1 MQNFSHICIV
11 YMFMKGCKIEIGCVA
26 VVLLLLIFTSCRK
39 EERKIGVAQASD
51 GAWCQTMNNE
61 IRRAILT
68 HPGLSVE
75 IRTADT
81 VTARQIDDIRYF
93 IDNDFD
99 VIVVAPTSRTGV
111 IPVVREAYRKGIHV
125 IMLDPMISSDCY
137 TTWIHGDSYDVG
149 RRAAEYA
156 LAKYSAAG
164 PPKAIEIMGPAWTE
178 PAILRHKAFG
188 EILTKGGGRLL
199 ASASGDWGEASS
211 ARLVDSLMRIY
222 PETEVVFAHN
232 DFMAIGASKAL
243 RRLGRGDVRVMGVD
257 ADPNTGMPAVRDG
270 VIDATFLNPTA
281 GYEIVETAA
290 ALIDGKKV
298 DRQISFP
305 ISSAV
310 DKSNVDILLSQ
321 NRALEEDAEAVQTLK
336 STLDTYLET
345 RQLLNVILYAALAIG
360 LLLIGLSVMAVKY
373 ASARRRHAAVLEEKN
388 RELEQSAMAKL
399 SFYANVSNDLRTP
412 LSLVSGPISKF
423 AEADNLTP
431 EQRQMAVTARK
442 NVDILE
448 RLINQIGDN
457 RRYGDGRLSVPRQD
471 AEEDNAAAAAEGG
484 EEDNDAADAE
494 GAEIMIAGSPEAF
507 EGNGPDR
514 DFYAR
519 FLDALGKR
527 IADSDLTIDDIAA
540 DLGLGHSQ
548 FYRKIKALTG
558 YTPVELVRLIR
569 LERTRSQLLTTDMSV
584 SEIAY
589 ANGFSAPNYFTKC
602 FRELYKET
610 PSELR
615 SRLNPGSDRS

>member
-1 MQNFSHICIV
+1 
-11 YMFMKGCKIEIGCVA
+11 MKGCKIGFCYVTF
-26 VVLLLLIFTSCRK
+26 VLLLLVFSSCRK
-39 EERKIGVAQASD
+39 EEKKIGVAQASD

-61 IRRAILT
+61 MRRAILS
-68 HPGLSVE
+68 HPGLSIE
-75 IRTADT
+75 IRSADT
-81 VTARQIDDIRYF
+81 VTARQVADIKYF
-93 IDNDFD
+93 MDHDFD
-99 VIVVAPTSRTGV
+99 VIVVAPTSRVGV
-111 IPVVREAYRKGIHV
+111 IPAVREAYQKGIHI

-137 TTWIHGDSYDVG
+137 TTWIHGDSYDIG

-156 LAKYSAAG
+156 LAKYSAGG
-164 PPKAIEIMGPAWTE
+164 PPKAIEITGPAWTE

-188 EILTKGGGRLL
+188 EILTKGGGKLL
-199 ASASGDWGEASS
+199 ASASGDWGEQSS
-211 ARLVDSLMRIY
+211 ARLVDSLIRIY

-243 RRLGRGDVRVMGVD
+243 RKLGRRDARVMGVD
-257 ADPNTGMPAVRDG
+257 ADPNTGMRAVRDG

-336 STLDTYLET
+336 STLDKYLET
-345 RQLLNVILYAALAIG
+345 RQLLNVLLYAALAIA

-373 ASARRRHAAVLEEKN
+373 ASERRRHAAALGEKN
-388 RELEQSAMAKL
+388 RELEQSAMAKH

-412 LSLVSGPISKF
+412 LSLIAGPVSKF
-423 AEADNLTP
+423 ADADNLTP
-431 EQRQMAVTARK
+431 DQREMAVTVRK

-457 RRYGDGRLSVPRQD
+457 HRYDDGRLSVPQQI
-471 AEEDNAAAAAEGG
+471 AEEETEGTEAAG
-484 EEDNDAADAE
+484 DA
-494 GAEIMIAGSPEAF
+494 GHIAGPLRADSPEAF
-507 EGNGPDR
+507 EGNGPDK

-527 IADSDLTIDDIAA
+527 IGDSDLTIDDIAA

-569 LERTRSQLLTTDMSV
+569 LERTRSQLLTTDMSI

-610 PSELR
+610 PTELR
-615 SRLNPGSDRS
+615 ARLNPASDQS